1 MLHKFLT
8 NNRGEL
14 IARCRTK
21 VATRKHVATAEQ
33 LQHGVPIFLD
43 QLVDILRSEQ
53 ADILPANQAKADL
66 QDEMTHSEMGVSAT
80 LHGGDMLALGFTV
93 DEVVHNYGDLCQAI
107 TELAAERDAPFS
119 VDEFRTLNGCLDNA
133 IAHAVTAFSCK
144 HDFIEADRHDAEE
157 HERMGFFVHELR
169 NLLGTSSLAYAAC
182 KAGNLHLGG
191 ATGSILGR
199 SLSGLE
205 SLISGTISA
214 VRDENFHIN
223 RSLFLLADFVEEVE
237 ATAALSAIAKQCRFE
252 VSPVDRQLAIQGNR
266 SMLLAA
272 VINLLQN
279 AFKYTHPHTLVT
291 LRCHAPVKNILIEV
305 ADHCGGIGADVA
317 ERMFLP
323 FEQGDVD
330 RTGLGLGLTIA
341 RQFIV
346 DNGGRLS
353 VRDVPG
359 VGCVFTVELP
369 RHSLPS
375 GLT

>member
-1 MLHKFLT
+1 MLHTFLT

-14 IARCRTK
+14 IALCRTK

-43 QLVDILRSEQ
+43 QLIDILRSEQ
-53 ADILPANQAKADL
+53 SDILPASQATADL
-66 QDEMTHSEMGVSAT
+66 HEEMTHSEMGASAT
-80 LHGGDMLALGFTV
+80 LHGQDMLTLGFTV

-107 TELAAERDAPFS
+107 TELAVERDAPFAT
-119 VDEFRTLNGCLDNA
+119 DEFRTLNGCLDNA
-133 IAHAVTAFSCK
+133 IAHAVTAFSYQR
-144 HDFIEADRHDAEE
+144 DFIEADRHDAEE
-157 HERMGFFVHELR
+157 NERMGFFVHELR
-169 NLLGTSSLAYAAC
+169 NLLGTSKLAYAAC
-182 KAGNLHLGG
+182 KAGNLPLAG

-205 SLISGTISA
+205 SLISSSILA
-214 VRDENFHIN
+214 VRDENFHTH

-237 ATAALSAIAKQCRFE
+237 ATAALSAVAKQCRFE
-252 VSPVDRQLAIQGNR
+252 VTPVDRQLAIQGNR
-266 SMLLAA
+266 PMLLAA
-272 VINLLQN
+272 VVNLLQN
-279 AFKYTHPHTLVT
+279 AFKYTHPHTMVT
-291 LRCHAPVKNILIEV
+291 LRCHATAENILIEV

-323 FEQGDVD
+323 FEQGSVD

-341 RQFIV
+341 RQFVV

-353 VRDVPG
+353 VRDLPG

-369 RHSLPS
+369 RHSIAID
-375 GLT
+375 LT